1 MGVTTKR
8 RKLSDVTELLE
19 QKREDGEGHLAD
31 LPANEEPTN
40 TGGSVEETG
49 NGDQKAAGGDGEE
62 AEKKR
67 KRKKRKSIVQGVKK
81 RPSLI
86 TSKVIP
92 KHTEHSA
99 EILSDP
105 IEEPSQKD
113 DDVPYSANA
122 TEAVPTSSPMQPMRT
137 QRKRKKRKSI
147 GQQARPRRKSVA
159 ANHISSVQ
167 QQPPSDSGRLQVPSP
182 SIGQSRS
189 DYEVSSPETQA
200 NALKVED
207 EQDGLL
213 IADYQSDHE
222 PTPTHAVQSTRP
234 TKQTTQR
241 SAPRPEGPKKTATKV
256 RVRKTTGP
264 TTSIVAQRSPK
275 ARSREVR
282 GAIPITVHRLSRLPV
297 SDEEDDPPASANP
310 IPKKAG
316 FTAADVLSQLCE
328 EVFTQTIESL
338 GRASNRDRDG
348 KAREERKR
356 KREVIEAYQDEVN
369 GRLFQI
375 VILIFGIQIYIFTDL
390 ILERSP

>member
-8 RKLSDVTELLE
+8 RKLSDVTELRE
-19 QKREDGEGHLAD
+19 QKREDSEGHLGD
-31 LPANEEPTN
+31 LPVNEQPMN
-40 TGGSVEETG
+40 TGGSVEETR

-67 KRKKRKSIVQGVKK
+67 KRKKRKSIVQGIKK

-86 TSKVIP
+86 ASKVIP

-99 EILSDP
+99 EILSNP
-105 IEEPSQKD
+105 IEEPSQKN
-113 DDVPYSANA
+113 DDVPHSANA
-122 TEAVPTSSPMQPMRT
+122 TEVVPTSTPMQPMRT

-147 GQQARPRRKSVA
+147 GQQARPHRKSVA

-167 QQPPSDSGRLQVPSP
+167 QQLPSDGALLQVRSS

-189 DYEVSSPETQA
+189 DYEISSPEIQA
-200 NALKVED
+200 TALKAED
-207 EQDGLL
+207 EQDGL
-213 IADYQSDHE
+213 IIEDYQSDHE
-222 PTPTHAVQSTRP
+222 PTPTHAVQSDRP
-234 TKQTTQR
+234 KKQTTQR
-241 SAPRPEGPKKTATKV
+241 PTPTKEAPEKTTTKV

-264 TTSIVAQRSPK
+264 TSSTVARRSPK

-328 EVFTQTIESL
+328 EVFAQTIESL
-338 GRASNRDRDG
+338 ARASNKDRDS
-348 KAREERKR
+348 KVREDGRR
-356 KREVIEAYQDEVN
+356 KREIIGAYQDEVN

-375 VILIFGIQIYIFTDL
+375 VSLIFSTQM
-390 ILERSP
+390 